1 MEQGQ
6 DVAGT
11 LDYARLPAAV
21 IKVNEGTLG
30 KLTIGGKPLL
40 ANR

>member
-1 MEQGQ
+1 M
-6 DVAGT
+6 
-11 LDYARLPAAV
+11 YARLPAPV

-30 KLTIGGKPLL
+30 KITIGGKPLL